1 MFYGATA
8 FNNGGAS
15 LANWSAPLCTS
26 FGQMFI
32 FATAFNQPLTNLV
45 NTSGV
50 TSCNMTSMFSRA
62 TNFNQNIGSWDTSNV
77 TMMGSMFLGT
87 IALATTTRFNNGQ
100 SGLTTITGVTPSTS
114 SYVNSTK
121 TLTSPGATFLTSLVV
136 GDVLIIQTATIVYS
150 SAIQSITNNTN
161 LILTTAFGSDIAS
174 GITAINK
181 QAAGTAP
188 LNWDTS
194 KVTTMANMFR
204 YCIFFNQNIT
214 TSGSIWNTDLVTSVV
229 NLFNG
234 TTTSLITFF
243 NNGQII
249 TGTTAPMGWTFNVA
263 PTSTS
268 YRTNCRLTT
277 SNKPASL
284 A

>member
-1 MFYGATA
+1 MFNQETN
-8 FNNGGAS
+8 FNNGGVS

-26 FGQMFI
+26 FGQMFRL
-32 FATAFNQPLTNLV
+32 ATAFNQPLTNLV

-50 TSCNMTSMFSRA
+50 TSCTMDSMFQSA

-87 IALATTTRFNNGQ
+87 SALATTTRFNNGQ

-136 GDVLIIQTATIVYS
+136 GDVLIIQTATIIYS

-194 KVTTMANMFR
+194 KVTNMSNMFR

-214 TSGSIWNTDLVTSVV
+214 TSVSKWNTNLVTTVV

-234 TTTSLITFF
+234 FTTSLITLF

-249 TGTTAPMGWTFNVA
+249 TGTTAPMGWTFNVP

-268 YRTNCRLTT
+268 YRTNCRLTI